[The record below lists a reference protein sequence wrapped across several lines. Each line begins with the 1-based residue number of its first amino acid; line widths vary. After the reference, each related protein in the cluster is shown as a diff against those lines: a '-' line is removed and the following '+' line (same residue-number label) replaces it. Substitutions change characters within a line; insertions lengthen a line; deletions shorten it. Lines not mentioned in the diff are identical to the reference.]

1 MSSILVLSDLHLCKW
16 LSNVSDV
23 SQLRTLWRGF
33 DELILNGDTEETY
46 SSRNSVKSKM
56 ATAKLIKIAEDDGL
70 KVRILNGNHDPM
82 ISDNH
87 YYSSHN
93 DTVLIFHGHAIF
105 PEVAPWTWYGK
116 TIASHR
122 RKLINELG
130 DSFESQLLATQLASE
145 KSASGGKNKNK
156 PTRLTLP
163 IRVVWCVHR
172 ILRAWKDFPKLSAD
186 WIASYAPTSKF
197 VVVGHTHRAG
207 IWEIDGRV
215 YINMG
220 CFGFPSHP
228 LAVVI
233 ENNTLRCFRVLKKNN
248 SFYLGQDL
256 GSWQLEAL

>member
-16 LSNVSDV
+16 LSNVGNV
-23 SQLRTLWRGF
+23 SQLRPLWQGF

-46 SSRNSVKSKM
+46 SSRHSAKSKK
-56 ATAKLIKIAEDDGL
+56 ATVELIKTAEDDGL
-70 KVRILNGNHDPM
+70 KVRVLNGNHDPM

-93 DTVLIFHGHAIF
+93 DTVIIFHGHAIF
-105 PEVAPWTWYGK
+105 QEVTPWTWYGK

-130 DSFESQLLATQLASE
+130 DTFESQLLATQLASE
-145 KSASGGKNKNK
+145 QSASGGKNKNK
-156 PTRLTLP
+156 PTGLTLP
-163 IRVVWCVHR
+163 VRGAWCVYR
-172 ILRAWKDFPKLSAD
+172 ILRAWKQFPKLSAD
-186 WIASYAPTSKF
+186 WIATYAPKSKF

-207 IWEIDGRV
+207 IWEYEGRV

-220 CFGFPSHP
+220 CFGFPSYP

-233 ENNTLRCFRVLKKNN
+233 ENDTLQCFRVSKKNN
-248 SFYLGQDL
+248 LFYLGQDR